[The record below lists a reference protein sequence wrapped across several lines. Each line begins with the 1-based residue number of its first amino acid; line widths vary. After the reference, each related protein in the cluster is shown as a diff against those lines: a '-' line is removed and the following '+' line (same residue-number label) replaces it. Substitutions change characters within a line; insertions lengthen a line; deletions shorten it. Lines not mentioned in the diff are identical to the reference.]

1 MNKYFSA
8 LWRLI
13 FLLIV
18 LPACNLALGGVATP
32 MPTPDLPRVQF
43 LAPANNQ
50 QVIEG
55 TDFDL
60 DILAQDE
67 RAGIAKLEL
76 YVDGTLVNS
85 VSPQDDLPVPAFR
98 ATMNWL
104 AQGIG
109 FHAIEAIAYRS
120 DGTRGDSALLTL
132 EVIPLPTPTP

>member
-1 MNKYFSA
+1 MKKPTYSLLRF
-8 LWRLI
+8 W
-13 FLLIV
+13 FLLMF

-50 QVIEG
+50 QVLEG
-55 TDFDL
+55 ADFDL

-67 RAGIAKLEL
+67 RLGIAKLDL

-85 VSPQDDLPVPAFR
+85 AIPQDGIPVPAFR

-104 AQGIG
+104 AQGLG
-109 FHAIEAIAYRS
+109 FHAIEAVAYRA
-120 DGTRGDSALLTL
+120 DGTRGDAALLTL
-132 EVIPLPTPTP
+132 EVIPAPPAP